1 MISFCNSHSHT
12 DGMKEVKVFVDLA
25 LNYVGDD
32 PREVDKVRN
41 LRAVVTGYAPLI
53 FQTVGEATFL
63 ERCQEVVRNI
73 TEDPQL
79 PAKFV
84 SIVQSTY

>member
-1 MISFCNSHSHT
+1 MTSFCDSHPHT

-41 LRAVVTGYAPLI
+41 LRAVISGYAPLI

-63 ERCQEVVRNI
+63 KRFQEVVRNI
-73 TEDPQL
+73 TEDPHL

-84 SIVQSTY
+84 SIVQSSC